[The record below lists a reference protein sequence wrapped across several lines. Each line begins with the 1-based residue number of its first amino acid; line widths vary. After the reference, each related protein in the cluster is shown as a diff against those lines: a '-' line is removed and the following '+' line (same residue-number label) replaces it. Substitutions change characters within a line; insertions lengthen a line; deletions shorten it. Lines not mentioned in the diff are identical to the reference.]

1 MFLPYAKQ
9 CNSLIFS
16 IARVFGDVISMTDC
30 VQAHD
35 VREDITKLKEDIKRE
50 MANLSQALTSKIEAA
65 GFNHQ

>member
-1 MFLPYAKQ
+1 
-9 CNSLIFS
+9 
-16 IARVFGDVISMTDC
+16 MTDC
-30 VQAHD
+30 VQARD